1 MTQLLDEW
9 VPVVSGSEINDDPL
23 DPISREAKEL
33 IAQHGDD
40 TPIEWLHRDERF
52 FEKLATPDVTVAD
65 LIGDVDP
72 IKAAN
77 LKLSYAS
84 MRV

>member
-1 MTQLLDEW
+1 MD
-9 VPVVSGSEINDDPL
+9 GSEINDDPFN
-23 DPISREAKEL
+23 PISRFAKEL
-33 IAQHGDD
+33 IEKEGDS

-77 LKLSYAS
+77 LKLSYADD
-84 MRV
+84 RVIHLE